1 MNFCRDVTT
10 LQGHASQCV
19 AGCPSGTTFRRLCPS
34 ACEVSRTTKY
44 QSLSKYQA
52 RNRKSFRFRQIVQN
66 VSIIIHKILLD
77 RFTIAVSLVSTV
89 PTEVPRAMFNFDN
102 FPHWFVGKWFFYAW
116 ISIDL
121 LRQFTEFTEH
131 VQVICPKEKWRSS
144 RKWRTPRNW
153 SVNWT
158 LKQRNIIETFETW
171 LQCLSFIFIQYWNIF
186 YRFNSFHWLFALFSG
201 CWHPSGSER
210 CSSPLY
216 LCTICRGTKA

>member
-77 RFTIAVSLVSTV
+77 SRYYIIIFIKNSMKCSGKFCVLFSWIPDRFTIAVSLVSTV

-102 FPHWFVGKWFFYAW
+102 FPHWFVGKGFFYAW

-131 VQVICPKEKWRSS
+131 VQVICPKEK
-144 RKWRTPRNW
+144 
-153 SVNWT
+153 
-158 LKQRNIIETFETW
+158 
-171 LQCLSFIFIQYWNIF
+171 
-186 YRFNSFHWLFALFSG
+186 
-201 CWHPSGSER
+201 
-210 CSSPLY
+210 
-216 LCTICRGTKA
+216 